1 MTEHITS
8 LQNERVKLAH
18 ALQTASKAR
27 RKESKMALEGVRLIQ
42 DALSCGLQPDF
53 ILYDPETISLETFN
67 TAPSSGKSG
76 EVIPPG
82 GEGYRVGA
90 SLLLPVT
97 AEIIRYLSDT
107 ETPQGLI
114 GVFPLQPPPLPETP
128 SRILIL
134 DAIGDPGNM
143 GTILRSAA
151 AAGVQAVFN
160 APGSVDA
167 YNPKV
172 LRAGMGAH
180 FRMPVLEASW
190 TRIAL
195 YCQHLQVYL
204 ADMNGDVTYDRA
216 DWKAPHALIIGSEAH
231 GESEQAAQLAKQ
243 RVYIPMAAE
252 TESLNAAVAA
262 SVILFEAARKNNPG
276 WR

>member
-1 MTEHITS
+1 MRPISQLTMPETITS

-18 ALQTASKAR
+18 ALQNQSKAR
-27 RKESKMALEGVRLIQ
+27 RKEGKMALEGVRLVQ
-42 DALSCGLQPDF
+42 DALSRGLQPDF
-53 ILYDPETISLETFN
+53 ILYDPNAIAEEAFIKTGHIS
-67 TAPSSGKSG
+67 SS
-76 EVIPPG
+76 
-82 GEGYRVGA
+82 
-90 SLLLPVT
+90 LFPVS

-107 ETPQGLI
+107 ETPQGIL
-114 GVFPLQPPPLPETP
+114 GVFPLQPPALPETP

-195 YCQHLQVYL
+195 YCQSLRVYL
-204 ADMNGDVTYDRA
+204 ADMTGDVSYDQA
-216 DWKAPHALIIGSEAH
+216 DWRAPHALIIGSEAH
-231 GESEQAAQLAKQ
+231 GESEQAAQLATQ

-262 SVILFEAARKNNPG
+262 SIMLFEAARQKNAG
-276 WR
+276 AL

>member
-1 MTEHITS
+1 MTEYITS

-18 ALQTASKAR
+18 ALQTQSKAR
-27 RKESKMALEGVRLIQ
+27 RKEGKMALEGVRLVQ
-42 DALSCGLQPDF
+42 DALNCGLQPDF
-53 ILYDPETISLETFN
+53 ILYDPDTITDETLVLN
-67 TAPSSGKSG
+67 PSSLRRGT
-76 EVIPPG
+76 
-82 GEGYRVGA
+82 
-90 SLLLPVT
+90 LFPVT
-97 AEIIRYLSDT
+97 PEIIRYLSDT
-107 ETPQGLI
+107 EAPQGVI
-114 GVFPLQPPPLPETP
+114 GIFPIQPLALPERP

-151 AAGVQAVFN
+151 AAAVEAVLL

-180 FRMPVLEASW
+180 FRMPILDARW
-190 TRIAL
+190 DQIGA
-195 YCQHLQVYL
+195 YCQQLQVYL
-204 ADMNGDVTYDRA
+204 ADMTGDVTYDQA
-216 DWKAPHALIIGSEAH
+216 DWRVPHALIIGSEAH
-231 GESEQAAQLAKQ
+231 GESEQAAQLANQ

-262 SVILFEAARKNNPG
+262 AIILFEAARQRAMSLP
-276 WR
+276 